1 MSGAF
6 QRASEVLVGGERTL
20 APELLIVGSGAGGA
34 VAAATLAAGHEV
46 VVLEEGAHRTRAD
59 FTMREDQT
67 YPLLYQNGGPRMT
80 EDLGIGVFQGRAV
93 GGTTVVN
100 WTTCFRTPA
109 RILEHWRRVH
119 GVRLDEA
126 ALIPHWEAVE
136 ARLSI
141 AEIPIDQANRN
152 NRLLWDGLGALGLQ
166 RESLRRN
173 VKGCMKSGYCGMGCP
188 IDAKQ
193 SMLVT
198 YLPDAVAAG
207 ATVISG
213 ARVDRLEVR
222 AGRVAAVHVT
232 ALAWDGA
239 RARPVGRITI
249 RPRRVLLSAGAI
261 GTPAILLRS
270 GLGAPS
276 LPGGAA
282 VGKRTFLH
290 PATGLVARYDDPVE
304 GCYGAPQA
312 VASHALADRGDEVG
326 LLLEAAPVHPMFLA
340 AALGGFGGEHEARMR
355 AFHHYA
361 FHGAFAIDGLHP
373 SEPGGTVTLRPD
385 GTPAIDYPIL
395 PRIWSALREGTR
407 TLARVNLA
415 AGAREVLTSHE
426 PGVVIR
432 SEADL
437 PALDRARWAP
447 SSVAVSSF
455 HVMGGAAMGPDPAR
469 AVVRAEDLRHHAIEN
484 LHVVDGSVFPTG
496 LGVNPQLTIYGL
508 ARRAAVA
515 IAAGGSAQ

>member
-141 AEIPIDQANRN
+141 AEIPLDQANRN

-173 VKGCMKSGYCGMGCP
+173 VKGCMKSGRYVTSIDCLASIGQP
-188 IDAKQ
+188 I
-193 SMLVT
+193 
-198 YLPDAVAAG
+198 
-207 ATVISG
+207 
-213 ARVDRLEVR
+213 
-222 AGRVAAVHVT
+222 
-232 ALAWDGA
+232 
-239 RARPVGRITI
+239 
-249 RPRRVLLSAGAI
+249 
-261 GTPAILLRS
+261 
-270 GLGAPS
+270 
-276 LPGGAA
+276 
-282 VGKRTFLH
+282 
-290 PATGLVARYDDPVE
+290 
-304 GCYGAPQA
+304 PQ
-312 VASHALADRGDEVG
+312 
-326 LLLEAAPVHPMFLA
+326 
-340 AALGGFGGEHEARMR
+340 
-355 AFHHYA
+355 
-361 FHGAFAIDGLHP
+361 
-373 SEPGGTVTLRPD
+373 
-385 GTPAIDYPIL
+385 
-395 PRIWSALREGTR
+395 
-407 TLARVNLA
+407 
-415 AGAREVLTSHE
+415 
-426 PGVVIR
+426 
-432 SEADL
+432 
-437 PALDRARWAP
+437 
-447 SSVAVSSF
+447 
-455 HVMGGAAMGPDPAR
+455 
-469 AVVRAEDLRHHAIEN
+469 
-484 LHVVDGSVFPTG
+484 
-496 LGVNPQLTIYGL
+496 
-508 ARRAAVA
+508 
-515 IAAGGSAQ
+515 